1 MECLSP
7 HTLSFIPPPC
17 LYLFIF
23 LMWVLWVQYRFLPC
37 ITKCTCFKGGWGSDP
52 RYTHMNACCHQQHHH
67 PHLFRANKP
76 SCFINP
82 PSLIKNQPHFSQP
95 PPLFLALFEERAP
108 GSLGVSVPLSSFPLE
123 LMGHSATRY
132 WFFFLFHPLIQS
144 VIGVE
149 KVIK

>member
-1 MECLSP
+1 MSFTP
-7 HTLSFIPPPC
+7 HLPPPR

-52 RYTHMNACCHQQHHH
+52 RYTHMNTCCHQQHHH

-82 PSLIKNQPHFSQP
+82 PSLIKNQPHFSQSP
-95 PPLFLALFEERAP
+95 PPFSCIVWGKSIGLPRGLRPPLLFSP
-108 GSLGVSVPLSSFPLE
+108 GADGIQCHEILIIFSFFSFIP
-123 LMGHSATRY
+123 
-132 WFFFLFHPLIQS
+132 
-144 VIGVE
+144 
-149 KVIK
+149 